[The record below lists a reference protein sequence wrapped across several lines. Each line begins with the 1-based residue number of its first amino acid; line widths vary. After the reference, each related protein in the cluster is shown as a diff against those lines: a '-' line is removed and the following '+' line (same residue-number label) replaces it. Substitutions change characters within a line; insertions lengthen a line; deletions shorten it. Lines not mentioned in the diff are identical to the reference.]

1 MRVGERAVVRPLVE
15 DDLVEADRVFRMA
28 FGTFLGA
35 REPQDLFANVDF
47 VSTRW
52 RANPSAAF
60 AAEVDGR
67 IVGSIFAAN
76 WGSVGFLGPLT
87 VDPELWDRR
96 IAQQLLGSTMDLFDG
111 WGTGNVGL
119 FTFSQSPK
127 HIALYQ
133 KFGFWPRFI
142 TSIMTKPVEA
152 PIEREG
158 WSTISDRGSRGLT
171 KAVAEV
177 HALTDAIYPGLDVSI
192 EVTSVAA
199 QGLGDTILLEDESG
213 LAGFAVCHI
222 GSGTEAGSGACY
234 VKVGAVRSGP
244 DAELRFARLLDAC
257 GVLAAERER
266 TMVVAGVNAGRE
278 RAWRVLT
285 EQGYRTSMQG
295 IAMQRPNEPAYNTRD
310 TFLID
315 DWR

>member
-1 MRVGERAVVRPLVE
+1 ME
-15 DDLVEADRVFRMA
+15 
-28 FGTFLGA
+28 
-35 REPQDLFANVDF
+35 
-47 VSTRW
+47 
-52 RANPSAAF
+52 
-60 AAEVDGR
+60 
-67 IVGSIFAAN
+67 
-76 WGSVGFLGPLT
+76 
-87 VDPELWDRR
+87 
-96 IAQQLLGSTMDLFDG
+96 LFDG

-152 PIEREG
+152 PTAREG
-158 WSTISDRGSRGLT
+158 WSTVSDRGSKGLK

-177 HALTDAIYPGLDVSI
+177 RALTDGVYPGLDVSL
-192 EVTSVAA
+192 EVTSVAS
-199 QGLGDTILLEDESG
+199 QGLGETLLLEDESG

-234 VKVGAVRSGP
+234 VKVGAVRPGP
-244 DAELRFARLLDAC
+244 DADARFARLLDAC

-266 TMVVAGVNAGRE
+266 SMVVAGVNAGRE
-278 RAWRVLT
+278 NAWRVMA
-285 EQGYRTSMQG
+285 ERGFRTSMQG
-295 IAMQRPNEPAYNTRD
+295 IAMQRPNDAGYNTPG